1 MQADDLALL
10 DQWIGGDAEAGG
22 ELFARHFSTVY
33 RFFDAKTEGD
43 VDDLVQETF
52 LACVKGRHSFRR
64 QSTFRS
70 YLLGIARHVLFR
82 HWRNR
87 RASGVPLDFEEIS
100 IASLSTSAG
109 SKLALE
115 RDRIAVQAALRQ
127 LPLDTQLLLELFY
140 WEELDRDSLAQVFE
154 VESATIGTRL
164 FRARGVLKERM
175 AAAAAGSAADEA
187 VERFLMSRR

>member
-1 MQADDLALL
+1 MQGDDLALL

-22 ELFARHFSTVY
+22 ELFSRHFSTVY
-33 RFFDAKTEGD
+33 RFFQAKTEGE

-52 LACVKGRHSFRR
+52 LACMKSRHSFRR
-64 QSTFRS
+64 QASFRS
-70 YLLGIARHVLFR
+70 FLLGIARHVLFH

-87 RASGVPLDFEEIS
+87 RTAGVPLDFEEIS

-115 RDRIAVQAALRQ
+115 QDRRAVHSALRQ

-140 WEELDRDSLAQVFE
+140 WEELDREALADVFE
-154 VESATIGTRL
+154 VETATIGTRL
-164 FRARGVLKERM
+164 FRARSVLKERM
-175 AAAAAGSAADEA
+175 ASADVAEHEA
-187 VERFLMSRR
+187 VERFLTGRR